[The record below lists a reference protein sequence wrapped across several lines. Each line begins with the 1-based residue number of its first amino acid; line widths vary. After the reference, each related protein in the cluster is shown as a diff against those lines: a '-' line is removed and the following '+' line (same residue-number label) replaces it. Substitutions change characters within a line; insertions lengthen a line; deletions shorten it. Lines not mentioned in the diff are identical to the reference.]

1 MGRNEDFE
9 DELSRMRER
18 RSRGRSRAASAGSSS
33 ARKAESRERMSE
45 RRMEQESAGRQSSSR
60 GNGTKAKRK
69 PKRSK
74 KRTALRVAIILIEVV
89 VLLGIAVYA
98 YVASKFNLVQR
109 VEDFKP
115 ENIVNLELTPEQ
127 KEVMEGYKTIAIFG
141 VDARDSTIDKG
152 THSDVIMICNID
164 MGTGEIKLVSVFR
177 DTYLNINDKNNYRKI
192 NAAYFDG
199 GPTQAVKAL
208 NKNLDLNIEDYI
220 TFNWTSVIHAI
231 NILDGV
237 DIEINSK
244 ELRYLNAFIT
254 ETVKA
259 TGIGSTQ
266 IKKTGV
272 VHMDG
277 VQAVAYGRLRLMDSD
292 YVRTERQ
299 KIVVKAAFEKAKKAN
314 LAKLNE
320 LTGNILA
327 DVSTSMD
334 WSDAMPLIENI
345 SKFYLGDSLGF
356 PMARGEMRYK
366 GGDYVVPQTLES
378 NVVELHQ
385 FLFANEN
392 YEPTSTLKKISTHI
406 AQVSGFTKP
415 GKNAGSVVIGG
426 DSSSSKSTAGASK
439 TTTSSK
445 DDKTKESTKESS
457 NIKETTKEN
466 ESGKKTTAEDE
477 ENGTKPSGTE
487 QSSSVNIH
495 VTKPENSA
503 SGGADKTT
511 AATSQTGDP
520 SSPGRPSHV
529 TVNPSESNGN
539 LIHQE
544 PTKPTTEPGIYEE
557 PGKIK
562 ETTESGHG
570 TGNSVTPG
578 GNQPTGAGGAI
589 ITDKSPSAV
598 TGQTTAAQ
606 TPEKPTSVEPSGN
619 SGMGSASHGSTST
632 GNTSTNNTGTKP
644 SGGNTSNANPL
655 NPNPAGNT
663 GSQQKPGSSATVTPS
678 APTAPAAN
686 TPSSTP
692 GGNAPNPAAPG
703 SQN

>member
-18 RSRGRSRAASAGSSS
+18 KSRGRSRAASANSS
-33 ARKAESRERMSE
+33 ATKKGETGSRQASGRMDHKDVERSGSKS
-45 RRMEQESAGRQSSSR
+45 SAG
-60 GNGTKAKRK
+60 KRK

-74 KRTALRVAIILIEVV
+74 KKTALRVVIILIEVII
-89 VLLGIAVYA
+89 LLGIAAYA

-127 KEVMEGYKTIAIFG
+127 KEVMEGYKTVAIFG

-177 DTYLNINDKNNYRKI
+177 DTYLNINDKNSYRKI

-244 ELRYLNAFIT
+244 ELHYLNAFIT

-266 IKKTGV
+266 IQKTGV

-320 LTGNILA
+320 LAGNILA

-334 WSDAMPLIENI
+334 WSDAIPLIENI

-378 NVVELHQ
+378 NVIELHQ

-426 DSSSSKSTAGASK
+426 DSSSTKSTAAASK
-439 TTTSSK
+439 TTAAK
-445 DDKTKESTKESS
+445 DDGTKESS
-457 NIKETTKEN
+457 TKETTKEN
-466 ESGKKTTAEDE
+466 ESDKKTTAEGDE
-477 ENGTKPSGTE
+477 SSRTDETERENVPGESG
-487 QSSSVNIH
+487 
-495 VTKPENSA
+495 SA
-503 SGGADKTT
+503 SHSTKNETHSSGAETT
-511 AATSQTGDP
+511 SEAGNS

-529 TVNPSESNGN
+529 TVSPSESNGD

-544 PTKPTTEPGIYEE
+544 PTKATTAPGIYEE
-557 PGKIK
+557 PGKTK
-562 ETTESGHG
+562 ESTEGG
-570 TGNSVTPG
+570 TGNGLTPG
-578 GNQPTGAGGAI
+578 GSSSAGGQSTGNGGAI
-589 ITDKSPSAV
+589 ITDKSPSDV
-598 TGQTTAAQ
+598 KGQTTAAPA
-606 TPEKPTSVEPSGN
+606 PEKTTAAESSSSSG
-619 SGMGSASHGSTST
+619 
-632 GNTSTNNTGTKP
+632 TNAAENKT
-644 SGGNTSNANPL
+644 GNTSNANPL

-663 GSQQKPGSSATVTPS
+663 GNSQSPGDSGTTAPS
-678 APTAPAAN
+678 APSAPSSAQREPGSTTSSN
-686 TPSSTP
+686 TPGSNSAGSNT
-692 GGNAPNPAAPG
+692 PNPAAPG
-703 SQN
+703 SSS

>member
-18 RSRGRSRAASAGSSS
+18 KSRGRSRAASSNSS
-33 ARKAESRERMSE
+33 AAKKGETGNHQAS
-45 RRMEQESAGRQSSSR
+45 RRMDQKDVGRSGSRSSAG
-60 GNGTKAKRK
+60 KRK

-74 KRTALRVAIILIEVV
+74 KKTALRIVIILIEVI
-89 VLLGIAVYA
+89 VLLGIAAYA

-127 KEVMEGYKTIAIFG
+127 KEVMEGYKTVAIFG

-177 DTYLNINDKNNYRKI
+177 DTYLNINDKNSYRKI

-244 ELRYLNAFIT
+244 ELYYLNAFIT

-320 LTGNILA
+320 LAGNILA

-334 WSDAMPLIENI
+334 WSDAIPLIENI

-378 NVVELHQ
+378 NVIELHQ

-426 DSSSSKSTAGASK
+426 DSGSTKSTTAASK
-439 TTTSSK
+439 TTAAK
-445 DDKTKESTKESS
+445 DDGTKESS
-457 NIKETTKEN
+457 TKDSTKETTKEN
-466 ESGKKTTAEDE
+466 ESNRKTTAEDDE
-477 ENGTKPSGTE
+477 SRKPDETERENAPGESGSAAHSTKNETHSSG
-487 QSSSVNIH
+487 
-495 VTKPENSA
+495 A
-503 SGGADKTT
+503 ADKTT
-511 AATSQTGDP
+511 SETGNS
-520 SSPGRPSHV
+520 SSPGRPSHI
-529 TVNPSESNGN
+529 TVNPSESNGD

-544 PTKPTTEPGIYEE
+544 PTKATTAPGIYEE
-557 PGKIK
+557 PGKTK
-562 ETTESGHG
+562 ESTESG
-570 TGNSVTPG
+570 TGNGLTPG
-578 GNQPTGAGGAI
+578 GSSSAGSQSPGNGGAI
-589 ITDKSPSAV
+589 ITDKSPSDV
-598 TGQTTAAQ
+598 KGQTTAAP
-606 TPEKPTSVEPSGN
+606 TPEKTTAAEPSGS
-619 SGMGSASHGSTST
+619 SGTNTA
-632 GNTSTNNTGTKP
+632 GNKT
-644 SGGNTSNANPL
+644 GNTSNANPL

-663 GSQQKPGSSATVTPS
+663 GNSQSPGGSGTTAPS
-678 APTAPAAN
+678 APSA
-686 TPSSTP
+686 PSSTQKEP
-692 GGNAPNPAAPG
+692 GSTTSSNTPGSNTPNPAAPG
-703 SQN
+703 SPS